1 MGYVVLL
8 IYVIFVVYRIVK
20 INKQM
25 KKTEERIKQHY
36 GTTQE
41 KEAELRKIAEEEK
54 QKRIEF
60 EQKLEEEILELLI
73 GYTDNK
79 IEFNLHSLF
88 NYFDENKVVYSI
100 RPYTPEEYGLDI
112 KLYNYKCNIVCK
124 KIQGFELVRITNLAI
139 IDQKNKGGISYV

>member
-1 MGYVVLL
+1 MGYLVLL

-20 INKQM
+20 INKQI
-25 KKTEERIKQHY
+25 KKTEERIKQYY
-36 GTTQE
+36 GTTAE

-54 QKRIEF
+54 QKQIEF

-88 NYFDENKVVYSI
+88 NYLDENKVVYSI
-100 RPYTPEEYGLDI
+100 RPYTTLFSS
-112 KLYNYKCNIVCK
+112 K
-124 KIQGFELVRITNLAI
+124 
-139 IDQKNKGGISYV
+139 

>member
-1 MGYVVLL
+1 MGYIVLL

-36 GTTQE
+36 GTTE
-41 KEAELRKIAEEEK
+41 KHTNILRKQVEEEI

-60 EQKLEEEILELLI
+60 EQKIEEEILELLK

-79 IEFNLHSLF
+79 IEFNLRSLF
-88 NYFDENKVVYSI
+88 NYLEENKVVFTT
-100 RPYTPEEYGLDI
+100 RPYSPDEYGVDI
-112 KLYNYKCNIVCK
+112 VLYNYKCNVVCK
-124 KIQGFELVRITNLAI
+124 IIQGFSLVKITRLAI
-139 IDQKNKGGISYV
+139 IDQK

>member
-1 MGYVVLL
+1 MGYL
-8 IYVIFVVYRIVK
+8 IVFVSIWIIFVMYVLSK
-20 INKQM
+20 EMN
-25 KKTEERIKQHY
+25 KTEERIKQYY
-36 GTTQE
+36 GTTQK

-112 KLYNYKCNIVCK
+112 KLYNYKCNTVCK

-139 IDQKNKGGISYV
+139 IDKNK

>member
-1 MGYVVLL
+1 MGYLVLL

-41 KEAELRKIAEEEK
+41 KEAELRKIVEEEIR
-54 QKRIEF
+54 KRNEF
-60 EQKLEEEILELLI
+60 EQKMEEEILELLK

-88 NYFDENKVVYSI
+88 KYWDENKVVYSI
-100 RPYTPEEYGLDI
+100 RAYSAEKYGI
-112 KLYNYKCNIVCK
+112 NIILYNYKCQVVCK
-124 KIQGFELVRITNLAI
+124 MIQGFSLVRITELAI

>member
-1 MGYVVLL
+1 MGYLVLL

-20 INKQM
+20 INKQI

-36 GTTQE
+36 GTTAE

-88 NYFDENKVVYSI
+88 NYLDENKVVYNI
-100 RPYTPEEYGLDI
+100 RPYSSDVYGVGI
-112 KLYNYKCNIVCK
+112 TLYSHRCSVACK
-124 KIQGFELVRITNLAI
+124 KIQGFSLVRITNLAI
-139 IDQKNKGGISYV
+139 IDKNK

>member
-1 MGYVVLL
+1 MGYLVLL

-25 KKTEERIKQHY
+25 KKTEERIKQYY
-36 GTTQE
+36 GTTAE

-112 KLYNYKCNIVCK
+112 KLYNYK
-124 KIQGFELVRITNLAI
+124 
-139 IDQKNKGGISYV
+139 

>member
-1 MGYVVLL
+1 MGYIVLI
-8 IYVIFVVYRIVK
+8 IYVIFVENK
-20 INKQM
+20 IEKKNKKI
-25 KKTEERIKQHY
+25 KKTKERIKKQK

-41 KEAELRKIAEEEK
+41 KKAELRKIAEEEK

-112 KLYNYKCNIVCK
+112 KLYNYKCNTVCK

-139 IDQKNKGGISYV
+139 IDKNK

>member
-1 MGYVVLL
+1 MGYLVLL

-41 KEAELRKIAEEEK
+41 KEEELRKIAEEEK

-88 NYFDENKVVYSI
+88 NYLEENKVVFTT
-100 RPYTPEEYGLDI
+100 RPYSPDEYGVDI
-112 KLYNYKCNIVCK
+112 VLYNYKCNVVCK
-124 KIQGFELVRITNLAI
+124 IIQGFSLVKITRLAI
-139 IDQKNKGGISYV
+139 IDKNK

>member
-1 MGYVVLL
+1 MGYLVLL

-41 KEAELRKIAEEEK
+41 KEAELRKIAEEEI
-54 QKRIEF
+54 QKRNEF
-60 EQKLEEEILELLI
+60 EQKVEEEILELLK

-79 IEFNLHSLF
+79 IEFNLRSLF
-88 NYFDENKVVYSI
+88 NYLEENKVVFTT
-100 RPYTPEEYGLDI
+100 RPYSPDEYGVVI
-112 KLYNYKCNIVCK
+112 VLYNYNCNVVCK
-124 KIQGFELVRITNLAI
+124 IIQGFSLVRITRLAI
-139 IDQKNKGGISYV
+139 IDKNK

>member
-1 MGYVVLL
+1 MGYLVLL

-60 EQKLEEEILELLI
+60 EQKLEEEILELLK

-79 IEFNLHSLF
+79 IEFNLRSLF
-88 NYFDENKVVYSI
+88 NYLEENKVVFTT
-100 RPYTPEEYGLDI
+100 RPYSPDKYGI
-112 KLYNYKCNIVCK
+112 NIILYNYKCHVVCK
-124 KIQGFELVRITNLAI
+124 VIQGFSLVRITELAI
-139 IDQKNKGGISYV
+139 VDQK